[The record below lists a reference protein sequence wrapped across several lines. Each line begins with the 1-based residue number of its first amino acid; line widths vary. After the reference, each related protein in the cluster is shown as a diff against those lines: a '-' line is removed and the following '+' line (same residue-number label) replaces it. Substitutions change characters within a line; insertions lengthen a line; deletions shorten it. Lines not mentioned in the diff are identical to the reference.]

1 MHRRDLL
8 RTSQCVEGNRLFTD
22 HGLAIHQATG
32 IRQWWVGYGI
42 CYHWGDLPQSQGS
55 WRRIEPYVCRT
66 RNPLNLYGTLYK
78 SYALYVLYT
87 VQWGDFKI
95 CPAYM
100 KMDGHFVHQKKW
112 GGLVVCSGVQTHNFN
127 TVNTFTCLPF
137 SRETRSNKFLAMAM
151 KAMWKLTSLPG
162 LLTSAF
168 VACSTVVSTASNKRR
183 GEKAWERGYMVA
195 TSSNLEGVLFP
206 HSTQSGVQQR
216 RGSDEVLGHRTDTLH
231 WALSPDS
238 E

>member
-1 MHRRDLL
+1 M
-8 RTSQCVEGNRLFTD
+8 QNK
-22 HGLAIHQATG
+22 
-32 IRQWWVGYGI
+32 
-42 CYHWGDLPQSQGS
+42 
-55 WRRIEPYVCRT
+55 
-66 RNPLNLYGTLYK
+66 NPLNLYGTLYK

-95 CPAYM
+95 CHAYM

-112 GGLVVCSGVQTHNFN
+112 GGLVICSGVQTHNFN

-151 KAMWKLTSLPG
+151 KAMWKLTSFPG

-195 TSSNLEGVLFP
+195 TSSNLEGVLLGLFP
-206 HSTQSGVQQR
+206 HSIQSGVQQR
-216 RGSDEVLGHRTDTLH
+216 RGSDEESGYRTD
-231 WALSPDS
+231 APNRVISPDS